1 MRKRVGGECVEGLG
15 EFDGGLLV
23 FADVDLVEECLVR
36 ETLCFVVRLPVHRGA
51 VREQLHGAGEV
62 LALPGVLLVI
72 VLELAVD
79 LGEPSAD
86 PVLMTLQRVEVDGV
100 GEVRGEELLAL
111 GFEPL
116 AVRGE
121 LGEFLGTRGHPLVK
135 RGIDLLGQF
144 RVGGLANPD
153 PLVGGLDKVFG
164 DPDGNGLAG
173 AGGALAGPAGAD
185 VVGVADPLLVPGEVQ
200 VKAGLAGR
208 AVQDPLQGVLVLAEP
223 DVGVRAGVQESL
235 HPLPHLSVDDGRVI
249 AVIDGS
255 VVADPPDV
263 VGVAQKLEEP
273 GLADRL
279 GRPLRRSHG
288 RQAAG
293 GEVGEYLLDRG
304 VAGGVDG
311 EGPLDQRRPLRVDLD
326 GAVFAALLAV
336 LADVEVAQRCPPGS
350 AAGSDLLGQA
360 LGDLGGEVLGV
371 ELGDRGHD
379 AVHERAR
386 GGLVDALGHRDEGD
400 AGLDEGT
407 LDLEVDE
414 PVTGEPVELV
424 DDAVRDL
431 VGLDVL
437 EHPLQIRA
445 FERAAGVAGIDE
457 LLHNRGAEFVGL
469 ALIGLPLGRD
479 REALALA
486 ALGSLLLGRD
496 SLVRDGG
503 QVEVLQIQWPS
514 CGVCGRHDILHRPR

>member
-1 MRKRVGGECVEGLG
+1 MV
-15 EFDGGLLV
+15 
-23 FADVDLVEECLVR
+23 
-36 ETLCFVVRLPVHRGA
+36 
-51 VREQLHGAGEV
+51 
-62 LALPGVLLVI
+62 

-79 LGEPSAD
+79 LSESGAD
-86 PVLMTLQRVEVDGV
+86 PVLMPFEGVEVDGV
-100 GEVRGEELLAL
+100 GEVRGQELLAL
-111 GFEPL
+111 GLKAL
-116 AVRGE
+116 AVRGQ
-121 LGEFLGTRGHPLVK
+121 LGELLRAGGHPLIE
-135 RGIDLLGQF
+135 RGVDLLGQCG
-144 RVGGLANPD
+144 VGCLADPD
-153 PLVGGLDKVFG
+153 PLVAGLDEGFG

-200 VKAGLAGR
+200 VQPGLAGR
-208 AVQDPLQGVLVLAEP
+208 AVQDPLQGVLVLAVP
-223 DVGVRAGVQESL
+223 DVGLRAGVQETLYSFPDL
-235 HPLPHLSVDDGRVI
+235 GVDDRGMV
-249 AVIDGS
+249 AVVDGS
-255 VVADPPDV
+255 VVADPSDV
-263 VGVAQKLEEP
+263 VGVAQELEEP

-279 GRPLRRSHG
+279 GRPLRRGHG

-326 GAVFAALLAV
+326 GAVLAAFLGV

-350 AAGSDLLGQA
+350 AAGGDLLGQA

-379 AVHERAR
+379 AVYERPG

-400 AGLDEGT
+400 AGLDEGA

-414 PVTGEPVELV
+414 PVTGETVELV

-437 EHPLQIRA
+437 QHPLQVGPFKRA
-445 FERAAGVAGIDE
+445 PGVAGVDE
-457 LLHNRGAEFVGL
+457 LLHDGGADLVGL
-469 ALIGLPLGRD
+469 ALVGLPLGGD
-479 REALALA
+479 REALALT
-486 ALGSLLLGRD
+486 ALGGLFLGGYP
-496 SLVRDGG
+496 LVRHCGEC
-503 QVEVLQIQWPS
+503 QVL
-514 CGVCGRHDILHRPR
+514 